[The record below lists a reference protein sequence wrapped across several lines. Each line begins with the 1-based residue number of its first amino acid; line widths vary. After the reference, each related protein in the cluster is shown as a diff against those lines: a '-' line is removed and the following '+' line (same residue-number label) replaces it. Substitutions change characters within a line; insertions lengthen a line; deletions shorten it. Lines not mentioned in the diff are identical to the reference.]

1 MGDDATANHTHHRAD
16 AFVAARSEQ
25 RGLSTPRAAEK
36 SNRAR
41 PDAPVL
47 QKSGGAG
54 APLEGHLF
62 QDRRDAGGTDA
73 GQRQHRATLA
83 GKNACVGLVRTSPR
97 PTEHHNPGRHHLV
110 GRRVGKR
117 EGCARQPDTTD
128 GTSMTVCCQTLNP
141 SPSHACAVAI
151 EKGRRGG

>member
-25 RGLSTPRAAEK
+25 RGLSAPRAAEK

-83 GKNACVGLVRTSPR
+83 GKNACVGLVRTSPDPPSTTTPAGITSSAGVSASVKGAPAS
-97 PTEHHNPGRHHLV
+97 PTPPMAPR
-110 GRRVGKR
+110 
-117 EGCARQPDTTD
+117 
-128 GTSMTVCCQTLNP
+128 
-141 SPSHACAVAI
+141 
-151 EKGRRGG
+151 